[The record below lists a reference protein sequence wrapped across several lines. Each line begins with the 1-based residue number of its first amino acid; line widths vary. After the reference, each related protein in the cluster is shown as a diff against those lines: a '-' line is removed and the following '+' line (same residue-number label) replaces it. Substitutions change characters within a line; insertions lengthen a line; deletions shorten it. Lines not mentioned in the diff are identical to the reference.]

1 MATRS
6 ESSSTT
12 VVSSPGRRA
21 PRLLVGTAALVALVA
36 VVPVAYLVVR
46 ALSAD
51 DAARALVP
59 LRTTLELTWATA
71 VLAFGVVTATLLV
84 GVPLA
89 WLVVRTDLPGRRT
102 WGIAASLPLVIPSFV
117 AALAL
122 LGAFAPRGLLQEAL
136 EPLGVERL
144 PDVSAYWG
152 SLVALT
158 LATYPYVYLLAASGL
173 RSVDPTA
180 EEAAR
185 SLGAGRARVFARVT
199 LPTLR
204 PSLAAASLLVVLYV
218 LSDFGV
224 VSLMGYSTLTTGIYV
239 RYESLLALEAAAIL
253 ALVLVALA
261 LAVVVVA
268 SHLRLQGAIYRS
280 TPGAGRPAELV
291 RLGGWRWPALAFCST
306 VVGLFLLLPIGVLV
320 WWAASARPIAGR
332 AEVAWSAA
340 AHSASMAG
348 VTALAAAVIVMPA
361 AILAWRY
368 PSPIARWI
376 ERVTLLPS
384 ALPGI
389 AVALA
394 LVFVGARLGA
404 PIYQSLGL
412 LLAAY
417 VIRFMPYG
425 LASTRA
431 SLDAVN
437 PRLEEAARSLGRRPL
452 NASLT
457 VVLPL
462 ARSGVLA
469 GAALVFLST
478 IKELPATLLL
488 KPIGFETLATEIWKG
503 TAIGAYSAVA
513 PSALALIVIATP
525 LVYLLSWRNAW
536 ELGAAD

>member
-1 MATRS
+1 VTSGGAAVAA
-6 ESSSTT
+6 SSH
-12 VVSSPGRRA
+12 GRRA
-21 PRLLVGTAALVALVA
+21 PRLLVALAGVVALAA
-36 VVPVAYLVVR
+36 VLPIGYLALR

-51 DAARALVP
+51 AEARALTP
-59 LRTTLELTWATA
+59 ISTTLELAWDTA
-71 VLAFGVVTATLLV
+71 VLAFGVVVATLVV
-84 GVPLA
+84 GLPFA
-89 WLVVRTDLPGRRT
+89 WLVVRTDLPGRRI
-102 WGIAASLPLVIPSFV
+102 WGLAASLPLVIPSFV

-122 LGAFAPRGLLQEAL
+122 LGAFAPRGLVQEAL

-144 PDVSAYWG
+144 PEVTGYWG
-152 SLVALT
+152 ALVALT
-158 LATYPYVYLLAASGL
+158 LATYPYVYLLAAAGL
-173 RSVDPTA
+173 RSIDPTA

-199 LPTLR
+199 LPALR
-204 PSLAAASLLVVLYV
+204 PSLAAASLLVALYV

-239 RYESLLALEAAAIL
+239 RYESLLALESAAIL

-261 LAVVVVA
+261 LVIVLI
-268 SHLRLQGAIYRS
+268 SSGFRLRGAIYRS
-280 TPGAGRPAELV
+280 TPGAGRAVKVV
-291 RLGGWRWPALAFCST
+291 RLGRWRWPALAFCSA
-306 VVGLFLLLPIGVLV
+306 VVGLFLVVPIGVLV
-320 WWAASARPIAGR
+320 WWAVSADPVTGR
-332 AEVAWSAA
+332 AEAAWSAA
-340 AHSASMAG
+340 FASAWLA
-348 VTALAAAVIVMPA
+348 TAAAVVAALVVLPA

-368 PSPIARWI
+368 PSARSRWL
-376 ERVTLLPS
+376 ERLTLLPS

-394 LVFVGARLGA
+394 LVFVGARIGSPA
-404 PIYQSLGL
+404 YQTLGL
-412 LLAAY
+412 LLTAY

-452 NASLT
+452 GAMT
-457 VVLPL
+457 AVVLPL
-462 ARSGVLA
+462 ARSGILA

-503 TAIGAYSAVA
+503 TAVGAYSAVA
-513 PSALALIVIATP
+513 PSALLLIAIAGP
-525 LVYLLSWRNAW
+525 VVYLLSWRNAW

>member
-1 MATRS
+1 VTSGAAA
-6 ESSSTT
+6 

-21 PRLLVGTAALVALVA
+21 PRLLVAAAGLVALA
-36 VVPVAYLVVR
+36 ALTPLAYLTFR

-51 DAARALVP
+51 DSARALAP
-59 LRTTLELTWATA
+59 LATTADLAWDTA
-71 VLAFGVVTATLLV
+71 ILAFGVVAATLVV

-89 WLVVRTDLPGRRT
+89 WLVVRTDLPGRRL
-102 WGIAASLPLVIPSFV
+102 WGLAASLPLVIPSFV

-122 LGAFAPRGLLQEAL
+122 LGAFAPRGLVQELL

-144 PDVSAYWG
+144 PEITGYWG
-152 SLVALT
+152 ALVALT
-158 LATYPYVYLLAASGL
+158 LSTYPYVYLLTAAAL
-173 RSVDPTA
+173 RSADPTA

-185 SLGAGRARVFARVT
+185 SLGAGRLGVFGRVT
-199 LPTLR
+199 LPALR
-204 PSLAAASLLVVLYV
+204 PSITAASLLVALYV

-239 RYESLLALEAAAIL
+239 RYESLLALESAAIL

-261 LAVVVVA
+261 LAVVLLA
-268 SHLRLQGAIYRS
+268 SRFRLRGAIYRS
-280 TPGAGRPAELV
+280 TPGAGRAGTVV
-291 RLGGWRWPALAFCST
+291 RLGRWRWLALAFCT
-306 VVGLFLLLPIGVLV
+306 AVVGLFLVVPVGVLA
-320 WWAASARPIAGR
+320 WWSFSADPLSGRPGI
-332 AEVAWSAA
+332 AWSAA
-340 AHSASMAG
+340 LGSASMAS
-348 VTALAAAVIVMPA
+348 AAALVCALVVLPA
-361 AILAWRY
+361 ALLAWRY
-368 PSPIARWI
+368 PSLLTRWL
-376 ERVTLLPS
+376 ERLTLLPS

-394 LVFVGARLGA
+394 LVFVGARIGA
-404 PIYQSLGL
+404 PLYQSLGL
-412 LLAAY
+412 LLVAY
-417 VIRFMPYG
+417 VVRFMPYG

-431 SLDAVN
+431 SLDAVS
-437 PRLEEAARSLGRRPL
+437 PRMEEAARSLGRRPL
-452 NASLT
+452 SAMAT

-503 TAIGAYSAVA
+503 TAVGAYSEVA
-513 PSALALIVIATP
+513 PSALLLIAIAAP
-525 LVYLLSWRNAW
+525 LVYALSWRNAW

>member
-1 MATRS
+1 VTSGAAAA
-6 ESSSTT
+6 
-12 VVSSPGRRA
+12 VSSYGRRA
-21 PRLLVGTAALVALVA
+21 PRLLVGAAGLVALGA
-36 VVPVAYLVVR
+36 VLPLAYLALR

-51 DAARALVP
+51 DNARALTPVSI
-59 LRTTLELTWATA
+59 TVELAWDTA
-71 VLAFGVVTATLLV
+71 ILALGVVGATLVV

-89 WLVVRTDLPGRRT
+89 WLVVRTDLPGRRI
-102 WGIAASLPLVIPSFV
+102 WGLAASLPLVIPSFA

-122 LGAFAPRGLLQEAL
+122 LGAFAPRGLVQEAL
-136 EPLGVERL
+136 EPIGVDRL
-144 PDVSAYWG
+144 PEVTGYWG
-152 SLVALT
+152 ALVALT
-158 LATYPYVYLLAASGL
+158 LSTYPYVYLLTASGL

-185 SLGAGRARVFARVT
+185 SLGAGRFRVFAAVT
-199 LPTLR
+199 LPSLR
-204 PSLAAASLLVVLYV
+204 PSIAAASLLVALYV

-239 RYESLLALEAAAIL
+239 RYESLLALESAAIL

-261 LAVVVVA
+261 LAIVLVA
-268 SHLRLQGAIYRS
+268 SRWRLRGAIYRS
-280 TPGAGRPAELV
+280 TPGAGRSAQVV
-291 RLGGWRWPALAFCST
+291 RLGRWRWPAFAFCT
-306 VVGLFLLLPIGVLV
+306 AVVGLFLVLPVGVLA
-320 WWAASARPIAGR
+320 WWAVSADPISGR
-332 AEVAWSAA
+332 EGVDWSAA
-340 AHSASMAG
+340 LNSTSMA
-348 VTALAAAVIVMPA
+348 TASALVVAVIVLPA
-361 AILAWRY
+361 ALLAWRY
-368 PSPIARWI
+368 PSPLARWL
-376 ERVTLLPS
+376 ERTTLLPS

-394 LVFVGARLGA
+394 LVFVGARIGA
-404 PIYQSLGL
+404 PVYQGLGL

-431 SLDAVN
+431 SLDTVN

-452 NASLT
+452 GALSA

-462 ARSGVLA
+462 ARSGILA

-503 TAIGAYSAVA
+503 TAIGAYSEVA
-513 PSALALIVIATP
+513 PSALLLIVIAAP